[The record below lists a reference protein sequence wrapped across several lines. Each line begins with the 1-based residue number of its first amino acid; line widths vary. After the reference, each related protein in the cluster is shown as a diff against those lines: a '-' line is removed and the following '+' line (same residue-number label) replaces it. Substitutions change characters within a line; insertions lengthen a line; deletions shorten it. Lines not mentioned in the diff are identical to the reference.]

1 MYPLLVENM
10 TDEEGY
16 IQNLNIEV
24 NSKEVCYFMCG
35 EKFGRI
41 LFEIFCGYKK
51 PKTGEIF
58 VCNKDWLD
66 LDENSSSLLNRRL
79 FGIAAE
85 EFPLIEFMTIEE
97 NISMPSLLDGDKSN
111 IEELVKAFDI
121 GHLLQKYPSD
131 LNHREK
137 MRCICARAFS
147 GGRKVVVIFDLF
159 KRMQEQSKAELA
171 ILTYHAAK
179 SLEISALYISE
190 DLDENYGAYDLIY
203 KYRPEKKEISII
215 DYRA

>member
-1 MYPLLVENM
+1 
-10 TDEEGY
+10 
-16 IQNLNIEV
+16 
-24 NSKEVCYFMCG
+24 MCG
-35 EKFGRI
+35 ENFGRI

-66 LDENSSSLLNRRL
+66 LDENSRSLLNRRL

-85 EFPLIEFMTIEE
+85 EFPLIEFMTVEE

-159 KRMQEQSKAELA
+159 KRMQEQRIKND
-171 ILTYHAAK
+171 IQKK
-179 SLEISALYISE
+179 SGTTDIERDFTSSCGIV
-190 DLDENYGAYDLIY
+190 DTCKGGGKENKRHSGRDN
-203 KYRPEKKEISII
+203 P
-215 DYRA
+215 